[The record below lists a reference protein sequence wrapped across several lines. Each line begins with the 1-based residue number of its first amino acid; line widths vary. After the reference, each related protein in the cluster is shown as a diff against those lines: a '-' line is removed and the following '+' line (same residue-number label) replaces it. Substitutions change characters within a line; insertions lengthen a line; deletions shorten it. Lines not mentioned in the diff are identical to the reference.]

1 MLYQTNVFLAVL
13 GNGKAIYAR
22 TRRMRVDS
30 ERTGSFLSDCT
41 SANPP
46 HQPDEGIWLRPG
58 LAGSP

>member
-46 HQPDEGIWLRPG
+46 TNLMKEF
-58 LAGSP
+58 GSGRG